1 MDFGILIQAII
12 NGIMVG
18 GIYALV
24 GMSLNMI
31 FGVMK
36 IINFCHGE
44 MLMIGMYL
52 TFVFNTFFG
61 IDPYLSIPLVAL
73 CMFGLGALIQHTL
86 ITPSL
91 GTKSFT
97 NLLFLTVG
105 LGILFQNLALVIFS
119 PNYRTIT
126 TSYSSITVHLGPVT
140 MALPKLISF
149 IALIIITIAL
159 FWFLKYTSTG
169 KKIRAVSQNP
179 IGAEVVGI
187 NSKRIYIITYGLGCA
202 LAGVAGAL
210 LTLFYMV
217 YPMVG
222 SSFGFKALIV
232 VVVGGFGSIQGAFC
246 AGIFLGLLETLSSL
260 IVGPTYRDLT
270 VFVTFIV
277 ILVVRQIIILSGR
290 PYHLDPEINHGIP
303 ETICSLGM
311 VVLSEDSICELQP
324 GEKKRVT
331 FTVSPTQTA
340 FLDLSMN
347 WKVEKGEI
355 QVMVGSSSADIRCR
369 DAFVITESA
378 PVVGKART
386 FWAKSK
392 QARL

>member
-1 MDFGILIQAII
+1 MKTWRSYTGGGMEIFLQACVNGLLI
-12 NGIMVG
+12 G
-18 GIYALV
+18 GFYSLM
-24 GMSLNMI
+24 GMGQNII

-246 AGIFLGLLETLSSL
+246 AGIVLGLLETLSSL

-277 ILVVRQIIILSGR
+277 ILVVRQIIILR
-290 PYHLDPEINHGIP
+290 
-303 ETICSLGM
+303 
-311 VVLSEDSICELQP
+311 
-324 GEKKRVT
+324 R
-331 FTVSPTQTA
+331 
-340 FLDLSMN
+340 
-347 WKVEKGEI
+347 
-355 QVMVGSSSADIRCR
+355 R
-369 DAFVITESA
+369 
-378 PVVGKART
+378 
-386 FWAKSK
+386 
-392 QARL
+392 

>member
-1 MDFGILIQAII
+1 MKGDNNRSILLFAFNFLPSRSIFLTADFHGVKRIGRKEVSLLEIFLQACVNGLLI
-12 NGIMVG
+12 G
-18 GIYALV
+18 GFYSLM
-24 GMSLNMI
+24 GMGQNII

-52 TFVFNTFFG
+52 TFVFNTYLG
-61 IDPYLSIPLVAL
+61 LDPYLSIPLVVIV
-73 CMFGLGALIQHTL
+73 MFALGALIQHTL

-105 LGILFQNLALVIFS
+105 LGMLFQNLALVIFS

-126 TSYSSITVHLGPVT
+126 TSYSTKTLSLGPVT
-140 MALPKLISF
+140 MSLPKMISF
-149 IALIIITIAL
+149 IGLIIVTVAL
-159 FWFLKYTSTG
+159 FWFLRYTPTG

-187 NSKRIYIITYGLGCA
+187 NAKRIYIITYGLGCA
-202 LAGVAGAL
+202 LAGIAGAL

-222 SSFGFKALIV
+222 VSFSFKALIV
-232 VVVGGFGSIQGAFC
+232 VVVGGFGSIQGAFF

-277 ILVVRQIIILSGR
+277 ILVVRQMIKLR
-290 PYHLDPEINHGIP
+290 
-303 ETICSLGM
+303 
-311 VVLSEDSICELQP
+311 
-324 GEKKRVT
+324 R
-331 FTVSPTQTA
+331 
-340 FLDLSMN
+340 
-347 WKVEKGEI
+347 
-355 QVMVGSSSADIRCR
+355 R
-369 DAFVITESA
+369 
-378 PVVGKART
+378 
-386 FWAKSK
+386 
-392 QARL
+392 